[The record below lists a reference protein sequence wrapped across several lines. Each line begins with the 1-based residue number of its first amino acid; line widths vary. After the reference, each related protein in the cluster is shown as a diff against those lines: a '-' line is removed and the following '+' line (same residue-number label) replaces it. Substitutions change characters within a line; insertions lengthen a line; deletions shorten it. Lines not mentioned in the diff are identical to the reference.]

1 MEAFHQAVNAM
12 FQPMLQPLFRPVN
25 NFIGMFYQP
34 WATAFAVGLFIC
46 AMIWVFTLKKEYVN
60 LDAPSKHIW
69 HDLRFWTVASMLPHV
84 IVYFY
89 FS

>member
-1 MEAFHQAVNAM
+1 MFKETVTRI
-12 FQPMLQPLFRPVN
+12 FQPLLQPVFRPFN
-25 NFIGMFYQP
+25 NLIDDVYQP
-34 WATAFAVGLFIC
+34 WATVCAVGLFIC

-60 LDAPSKHIW
+60 LDAPSRHLW
-69 HDLRFWTVASMLPHV
+69 HDLRFWTVLSMLPHI